1 MARKLMYYWTLLHK
15 SKSELVTQVFN
26 AQQDFPTEN
35 SWISEVEDLL
45 KSCNINYTPE
55 QIQKMSQLKFKR
67 IVKEKIQLKVL
78 SYLVTLQNKHSKS
91 ENLHLD
97 NQIQPYLSSEELSLS
112 QKKLLFTLR
121 SKMLKIKANF
131 SSMHGQN
138 LLCSLCKEEN
148 SIETEIHLLSCD
160 FLMKDK
166 SLKDEMSQ

>member
-1 MARKLMYYWTLLHK
+1 M
-15 SKSELVTQVFN
+15 VTQVFN

-35 SWISEVEDLL
+35 SWISEVENLL
-45 KSCNINYTPE
+45 KSCDINYTPE
-55 QIQKMSQLKFKR
+55 QIQKMSHLKFKR

-121 SKMLKIKANF
+121 SKILKIKENF
-131 SSMHGQN
+131 PPN
-138 LLCSLCKEEN
+138 
-148 SIETEIHLLSCD
+148 
-160 FLMKDK
+160 FLFPV
-166 SLKDEMSQ
+166 

>member
-1 MARKLMYYWTLLHK
+1 MYYWTLLHK

-35 SWISEVEDLL
+35 SWISEVENLL
-45 KSCNINYTPE
+45 KSCDINYTPE
-55 QIQKMSQLKFKR
+55 QIQKMSHLKFKR

-121 SKMLKIKANF
+121 SKILKIKENF
-131 SSMHGQN
+131 PPN
-138 LLCSLCKEEN
+138 
-148 SIETEIHLLSCD
+148 
-160 FLMKDK
+160 FLFPV
-166 SLKDEMSQ
+166 